1 MGVQDLEFQF
11 FGFRVKVLVFYLLET
26 HVHP

>member
-1 MGVQDLEFQF
+1 MGVQDLEFQLV
-11 FGFRVKVLVFYLLET
+11 GFRVKVLVFYLYET